1 MSALSWHLNSP
12 LVSQM
17 LGLAISGMI
26 PVHLRSE
33 GTFSRMIAE
42 TPGLM
47 EAVRSRFAH
56 VESCPFEGPRIFFEN
71 AGGALRLKT
80 VIDSSAAHAGYPDNQ
95 GRDNPA
101 SQALMATITRG
112 KDDMALFLNAPGGQ
126 CFVGESGTEVLFRL
140 IRTAALGA
148 QAGGQM
154 IGSTLEHP
162 ASASAMAR
170 WAEVT
175 DRPLVRVAH
184 DDASGTVTADAYRAA
199 LTPETRVATIVHTSP
214 VTGMSVDVEA
224 VAAAIRQIAPACFI
238 IVDGIQHASHG
249 AVDVAAIGAD
259 GYALSPYKMFSR
271 HGYGVGWASDRLT
284 ACPKEQ
290 IVNGPAAN
298 WEMGTRDSGAYA
310 TFSDVVE
317 YLDWL
322 GATFTD
328 SPDRRTRL
336 EAAGQA
342 IRAHEEHLMRAMLQ
356 GAGNLPGVVD
366 MPGVQVIGSAAV
378 EGREGVVSLR
388 LAGMASADLVAHLRD
403 NGIRVHIRK
412 NDHYCGNILGPL
424 GLEDCIRVSVCHYNT
439 EDEVR
444 RFLSAMTQAVA
455 KAQHAVD

>member
-1 MSALSWHLNSP
+1 
-12 LVSQM
+12 
-17 LGLAISGMI
+17 
-26 PVHLRSE
+26 
-33 GTFSRMIAE
+33 MIAD

-47 EAVRSRFAH
+47 DAVRSRFAH
-56 VESCPFEGPRIFFEN
+56 VETCPFEGPRIFFEN

-80 VIDSSAAHAGYPDNQ
+80 VIESSAAYAGYPDNQ

-101 SQALMATITRG
+101 SQALMATISRG
-112 KDDMALFLNAPGGQ
+112 KDDIALFLNAPGGQ

-148 QAGGQM
+148 PAGGRM

-175 DRPLVRVAH
+175 GRPLVQVAH
-184 DDASGTVTADAYRAA
+184 DDASGTVTLDAYRAS
-199 LTPETRVATIVHTSP
+199 LTPDTRVATIVHTSP
-214 VTGMSVDVEA
+214 VTGMAVDVPA
-224 VAAAIRQIAPACFI
+224 IAAEIRRIAPDCFI

-249 AVDVAAIGAD
+249 AVDVAEIGAD
-259 GYALSPYKMFSR
+259 GYAVSPYKMFSR

-298 WEMGTRDSGAYA
+298 WELGTRDTGAYA
-310 TFSDVVE
+310 TFSDVVD

-322 GATFTD
+322 GSRFSD
-328 SPDRRTRL
+328 STDRRARL

-342 IRAHEEHLMRAMLQ
+342 IRTHEETLMRAMLH
-356 GAGNLPGVVD
+356 GVGNLPGLAQ
-366 MPGVQVIGSAAV
+366 MPGVQLIGGAAV
-378 EGREGVVSLR
+378 EGREGVVSLC
-388 LAGMASADLVAHLRD
+388 LEGMASADLVQHLRD

-424 GLEDCIRVSVCHYNT
+424 GLPDCIRVSVCHYNT

-455 KAQHAVD
+455 KAQQAAD